1 MLFALLFTKAVLRV
15 FPFPSHDA
23 VSQPQTIAVVVGT
36 RPEAIKMGPLVL
48 ALRREPR
55 FRAVLVSTA
64 QHTDMLDQALDAF
77 GLRPDIDLGLT
88 RIGNGIESFLG
99 SALEPLG
106 RVFAQLKPTLT
117 MIQGDTMSVLAAA
130 QASFFERF
138 PVAHVEAGLRSGD
151 MSNPFPEEAT
161 RRLVSVLVSYHFAP
175 TERARENLLR
185 EGVDPS
191 RVWVTGNT
199 VVDALRQLRIDRPEN
214 DVVAKLNFETSR
226 VLLVTAHRRENH
238 GEPLRHICEA
248 IAQVVARYPDV
259 EVLFPVHANPDVRT
273 AVHGFLG
280 NVERVHLTPPLSYS
294 DLLYALRR
302 CELAL
307 TDSGGI
313 QEEAPSLDCPVL
325 ILRDVTERPEVVE
338 VGAGMLVGTETA
350 RIVNGV
356 ASLLDDDAAYDAMA
370 TAPNPFGD
378 GHAADRIV
386 QIVGESFERRRI
398 FRAI

>member
-1 MLFALLFTKAVLRV
+1 
-15 FPFPSHDA
+15 

-77 GLRPDIDLGLT
+77 GLEPDIDLGLT
-88 RIGNGIESFLG
+88 RIGSSIESFLG

-106 RVFAQLKPTLT
+106 NVFARLKPTLT

-151 MSNPFPEEAT
+151 MSHPFPEEAT

-175 TERARENLLR
+175 TERARQNLLR
-185 EGVDPS
+185 EGIDPS

-199 VVDALRQLRIDRPEN
+199 VVDALRQLRIDKPQNETIAGL
-214 DVVAKLNFETSR
+214 DFERSR
-226 VLLVTAHRRENH
+226 ILLVTAHRRENH
-238 GEPLRHICEA
+238 GEPLRRICDA
-248 IAQVVARYPDV
+248 VVQLVRRYPDV
-259 EVLFPVHANPDVRT
+259 EILFPVHANPDVHN
-273 AVHGFLG
+273 AVHGWLG
-280 NVERVHLTPPLSYS
+280 HVERVHLTPPLSYG

-313 QEEAPSLDCPVL
+313 QEEAPSFDCPVV
-325 ILRDVTERPEVVE
+325 ILREVTERPEVIE
-338 VGAGMLVGTETA
+338 VGAGMLVGTDTA
-350 RIVNGV
+350 RIVKGV
-356 ASLLDDDAAYDAMA
+356 ASLLDDDAAYEAMA
-370 TAPNPFGD
+370 GAPNPFGD

-398 FRAI
+398 FRAV